1 MSVFNQSR
9 SNVIRLIFLLMFLI
23 IVVRLFTLQVLT
35 SKYQK
40 MAQDNALYVKTVYPD
55 RGIVFDRKGRAIL
68 NNARAFDLMVT
79 PNQIKNPDTIALC
92 KALGIDTA
100 EFKKRVVNAIFK
112 NGRYRPSVFQSL
124 LSQEQYAKINENIW
138 KFTGFDLLQRPIRTY
153 PYGVGAHLFGYVGEV
168 DSSDIKRSNYFYRMG
183 DFVGKSGLERT
194 YESVLMGQRGVE
206 VLIKDNRNR
215 IQGSYENKKYDTL
228 PIAGRNLK
236 TYIDIDLQLMAEKMI
251 ANKLGAVVA
260 IEPKTG
266 GILAMASGPTFDP
279 NSISGSEGLRNL
291 NRMLLDVSGPV
302 VNRAIKGLYPP
313 GSTFKPLQA
322 LVALD
327 EGVITPSFGYP
338 CSGRYYGCGHGKPGC
353 THSNA
358 GHAANLRLAI
368 ANSCNSYFSHIYRM
382 TVDYP
387 KFGSTKNG
395 YHIWSEYMN
404 KLGLGNR
411 LGIDLPSEDKGL
423 IPDTARY
430 NRVYRGSWNSC
441 TNLTLGIGQDMML
454 TTPLQLANA
463 MCIIA
468 NKGYYYTPHVVQ
480 SIEGETASDTLLQRY
495 RVKNTPLENVPAEV
509 YEAVMDGM
517 QDVVIRGTAVSAA
530 IPGINVCAKTGTA
543 QNKRYIDGRVVEL
556 KDNAVFV
563 CFAPREDP
571 KIAIAV
577 VVENAGY
584 GGTWGGPIASIMM
597 EKYLNDTLRPER
609 IKKME
614 EVANANLMPWYIKR
628 LQFIQDS
635 TSAYKWLEA
644 YKDSSQLKRFFDK
657 YKPTPKPDSAAR
669 NDPSNRNPQNR
680 LQNNITSIPSWQ
692 NSGYPFLFDQIV
704 AAQEWRW
711 TDEDKGNFPSFP
723 RTNIP
728 WVYKEAVMPDNK
740 KWGWSFPRYEN
751 LASQRGKEANP
762 WNRKLYSSNSLKKPS
777 A

>member
-9 SNVIRLIFLLMFLI
+9 SNVVRVIFLAMFLI

-40 MAQDNALYVKTVYPD
+40 LAEDNALLIKTVYPD
-55 RGIVFDRKGRAIL
+55 RGIIYDRNGKAIL
-68 NNARAFDLMVT
+68 NNSRAYDLMIT
-79 PNQIKNPDTIALC
+79 PAQLKNPDTLTLC
-92 KALGIDTA
+92 RLLGIDTA
-100 EFKKRVVNAIFK
+100 EFKQRVITAIFK
-112 NGRYRPSVFQSL
+112 NGRYRPSVFQGL
-124 LSQEQYAKINENIW
+124 LSAEQYAGINENIW
-138 KFTGFDLLQRPIRTY
+138 KFTGFDLLQRPIRQY
-153 PYGVGAHLFGYVGEV
+153 PYNVGAHIFGYVGEV
-168 DSSDIKRSNYFYRMG
+168 DSAAIRRSNYFYRMG
-183 DFVGKSGLERT
+183 DYIGKSGLENT

-215 IQGSYENKKYDTL
+215 IQGSYENKRYDTQAV
-228 PIAGRNLK
+228 AGRNLR
-236 TYIDIDLQLMAEKMI
+236 TYLDVDLQVMAEKMI
-251 ANKLGAVVA
+251 ANKVGAVVA

-279 NSISGSEGLRNL
+279 NMLTGSDGKKNL
-291 NRMLLDVSGPV
+291 NRMLLDVAAPLM
-302 VNRAIKGLYPP
+302 NRGIKGQYPP

-327 EGVITPSFGYP
+327 EGIITPSFGYP
-338 CSGRYYGCGHGKPGC
+338 CSGRYYACGHGKPAC

-382 TVDYP
+382 SVDNP
-387 KFGSTKNG
+387 ALGGVKNG
-395 YHIWSEYMN
+395 YHKWAEYMDHM
-404 KLGLGNR
+404 GLGHT
-411 LGIDLPSEDKGL
+411 LGVDLPSEDKGN
-423 IPDTARY
+423 IPDTAKY
-430 NRVYRGSWNSC
+430 NATYRGAWNSC
-441 TNLTLGIGQDMML
+441 TNLTLGIGQDMM
-454 TTPLQLANA
+454 TATPLQLANA

-468 NKGYYYTPHVVQ
+468 NKGYYYIPHIVEK
-480 SIEGETASDTLLQRY
+480 IEGETEADTLLNKY
-495 RVKNTPLENVPAEV
+495 RVKQTPLVNLSNDT

-517 QDVVIRGTAVSAA
+517 QDVVIRGTAVSAG

-543 QNKRYIDGRVVEL
+543 QNRRYIDGKVVEL

-614 EVANANLMPWYIKR
+614 EVASANLMPWYLKR
-628 LQFIQDS
+628 LQFKADS
-635 TSAYKWLEA
+635 VRAYKWLEA
-644 YKDSSQLKRFFDK
+644 YKDSSMLKRFFENNRVKTDSTK
-657 YKPTPKPDSAAR
+657 KPETPKKEGGQTFTNRIVFLKPDEK
-669 NDPSNRNPQNR
+669 
-680 LQNNITSIPSWQ
+680 
-692 NSGYPFLFDQIV
+692 Y
-704 AAQEWRW
+704 
-711 TDEDKGNFPSFP
+711 
-723 RTNIP
+723 
-728 WVYKEAVMPDNK
+728 
-740 KWGWSFPRYEN
+740 
-751 LASQRGKEANP
+751 
-762 WNRKLYSSNSLKKPS
+762 YSSKTLS